1 MHQVIIIITSP
12 EGSHNALFTNLLA
25 ASLSILADAVT
36 HKKSI
41 TRHAKESHIP
51 KILNAC
57 MCVNNSQM
65 IVIGYAY
72 IHIQIPRGHNSLV
85 SNKNLYLRVKYEG
98 EPDLITVVAIFTND

>member
-36 HKKSI
+36 DKKSI
-41 TRHAKESHIP
+41 IRHAKENHVP
-51 KILNAC
+51 KILSSC

-72 IHIQIPRGHNSLV
+72 IHVHIPRGHNSLV
-85 SNKNLYLRVKYEG
+85 SNKNLYLRVKSEG
-98 EPDLITVVAIFTND
+98 EPDLITVVALSTND